1 MEIRLTP
8 DQEAHI
14 AALAASTGRSPS
26 ELVSEAVAIL
36 EQRLTAP
43 RAEATHAPARAAARI
58 LELRES
64 TFLPKGETIKS
75 MIEFGRA

>member
-1 MEIRLTP
+1 MEIQLTP

-26 ELVSEAVAIL
+26 ELVFEAVAIL
-36 EQRLTAP
+36 EQRLA
-43 RAEATHAPARAAARI
+43 RGGAAHAPARAAARI

-64 TFLPKGETIKS
+64 TFLPKGETIRS
-75 MIEFGRA
+75 MIELGRA